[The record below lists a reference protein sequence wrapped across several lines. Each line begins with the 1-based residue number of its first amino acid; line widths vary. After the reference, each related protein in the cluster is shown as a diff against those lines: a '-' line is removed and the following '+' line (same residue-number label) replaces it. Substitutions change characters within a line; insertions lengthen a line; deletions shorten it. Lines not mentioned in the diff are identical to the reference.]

1 MKNEHLTAGV
11 YRPSQDVEHSVQ
23 IFLCSIFF
31 ATSEKQWSW
40 MSANTE
46 DRNRVWRVI
55 FKLLTI
61 QIHSFLWYSLQHLK
75 VGEVVCQ
82 STLRRG
88 GGSQVSKSE
97 RPWLQILCKS
107 TERANKQVSRQSL
120 KQRGATEIISG
131 SLLVLL
137 ILSQKPLGFTER
149 ERTLCFPQ
157 FSFSSPVDQKFECV
171 LEEFRSHAM
180 IWRDTTSQNPLSK
193 KSAVNQSQPNS
204 EDAKYWES
212 CAHTSL
218 LVENLSSRN
227 PSIWILHTNP
237 FISFPSRQGLR
248 SLRNIFHHHSC
259 SNNLH
264 VRQPYPALQYGSE
277 LNPQCWFETH
287 QLVLG
292 RHIF

>member
-40 MSANTE
+40 MSVNTE
-46 DRNRVWRVI
+46 DRIRVLRII
-55 FKLLTI
+55 FRLLTI
-61 QIHSFLWYSLQHLK
+61 QIYSFLWYSLQHLK
-75 VGEVVCQ
+75 TRKVVCQ

-107 TERANKQVSRQSL
+107 TEQASKQSL
-120 KQRGATEIISG
+120 KQREVTEIISG

-157 FSFSSPVDQKFECV
+157 FSFSSPANQKFECQ
-171 LEEFRSHAM
+171 RWA
-180 IWRDTTSQNPLSK
+180 N
-193 KSAVNQSQPNS
+193 NS
-204 EDAKYWES
+204 
-212 CAHTSL
+212 
-218 LVENLSSRN
+218 V
-227 PSIWILHTNP
+227 
-237 FISFPSRQGLR
+237 
-248 SLRNIFHHHSC
+248 
-259 SNNLH
+259 
-264 VRQPYPALQYGSE
+264 
-277 LNPQCWFETH
+277 FE
-287 QLVLG
+287 
-292 RHIF
+292 

>member
-11 YRPSQDVEHSVQ
+11 YHPSQEVEHSVQ

-40 MSANTE
+40 MSVNTE

-61 QIHSFLWYSLQHLK
+61 QIYSFLWYSLQHLK
-75 VGEVVCQ
+75 TRKVVCQ

-88 GGSQVSKSE
+88 GGSQIRE
-97 RPWLQILCKS
+97 TLIANPLQIHW
-107 TERANKQVSRQSL
+107 ANKQAGNHWGSAEP
-120 KQRGATEIISG
+120 QRLYQDRFRCYWYFHRN
-131 SLLVLL
+131 LLV
-137 ILSQKPLGFTER
+137 SQKGKELWV
-149 ERTLCFPQ
+149 
-157 FSFSSPVDQKFECV
+157 SSPADQKFECV

-180 IWRDTTSQNPLSK
+180 IWWDTTSQNPLSK

-227 PSIWILHTNP
+227 PSIWILRPNP

-277 LNPQCWFETH
+277 LNPQRWFETH
-287 QLVLG
+287 RLVWG
-292 RHIF
+292 RHSF